1 MNIFDARISGSL
13 EVTGNSHISGN
24 LTIDGNISGNTTNA
38 ITASYAETAPNY
50 TLTSSFNYFTSSYR
64 TGSFTG
70 SFIGDGSQL
79 TNISST
85 GVNGLF
91 LYKITSGSVSA
102 SIDPDKGFQINTDTS
117 ITGSIVSTVTPL
129 VSGSAQ
135 ITYSYITGIPSGII
149 SGSDQITSQGY
160 ATTGSN
166 NFQGTQT
173 ITGSLYI
180 SSDLVVQGSSSLQNI
195 TASAVNIGANI
206 VNLNTANPAIR
217 FAGLNIFDSGSI
229 GGSGSFLY
237 DAVQDEFVF
246 VHRGD
251 GTNVTSSVV
260 LMGPQTY
267 NNVGS
272 EIYPTTNRLLKGVGN
287 EHIGDSIVTETGG
300 GIGISGSLSVTGSVT
315 TITNLRVNST
325 GSAGSSFSAV
335 LINSPVV
342 TWNVV
347 NDDNGGGGDLRFYN
361 DSIASDAIRIKRSNN
376 NVGIG
381 TNNPTGTYGKLSVA
395 GGIDILSDNN
405 AKLEI
410 GRYSSGASNSYIKL
424 GANSNSLRITNNID
438 TIDVFT
444 FTNTGV
450 LDINGDNAISSIND
464 KFALGVSG
472 TSHAWIQSFGGRP
485 LVLQGSGNNVGIGT
499 TNPVTNLQLGRVFGF
514 VQDINSGYIQANM
527 ASNGNYIISQFAN
540 RIHLD
545 SAIGEINFLNA
556 VSGTAGAA
564 VSLVNRMKIAS
575 DGKIGIG
582 TGTSA
587 PPEPLSVSFAAH
599 GLISQHRQSSGV
611 GVGQN
616 FFMKF
621 NNADGSAVS
630 YAGIYADIQ
639 SNTTG
644 AHRGRM
650 LLQTANAGSLAS
662 VLSLTSSGV
671 QFGGTGS
678 NLNNYEEGTWTPSI
692 VGGGGGE
699 STYSSHRAGWYT
711 RVGRLVTV
719 TWFVVITKNNMSGT
733 LRMSGLPF
741 TLINGSGVFY
751 PQGTVLLDSLST
763 TTNNITFQAANNSN
777 SGDFIAGNGST
788 VTHTGLPISALG
800 TGTMECRGTVTYF
813 TS

>member
-1 MNIFDARISGSL
+1 MANGAFKFKD
-13 EVTGNSHISGN
+13 NSGN
-24 LTIDGNISGNTTNA
+24 VVASIGNNGSNIVITGGTLDLSGMSGLTMGNVTMSGTTENA
-38 ITASYAETAPNY
+38 TSASHAASYL
-50 TLTSSFNYFTSSYR
+50 LTSSFN
-64 TGSFTG
+64 
-70 SFIGDGSQL
+70 
-79 TNISST
+79 
-85 GVNGLF
+85 
-91 LYKITSGSVSA
+91 
-102 SIDPDKGFQINTDTS
+102 
-117 ITGSIVSTVTPL
+117 
-129 VSGSAQ
+129 
-135 ITYSYITGIPSGII
+135 TYSGTTNTII
-149 SGSDQITSQGY
+149 GTL

-166 NFQGTQT
+166 NFIGTQT
-173 ITGSLYI
+173 ITGSLFI
-180 SSDLVVQGSSSLQNI
+180 SSNLVVQGSSSLQNI
-195 TASAVNIGANI
+195 TASAVNIGANL

-217 FAGLNIFDSGSI
+217 FAGINVFDSGSI

-237 DAVQDEFVF
+237 DAVQDEFIF

-251 GTNVTSSVV
+251 GTNVTSSVA

-272 EIYPTTNRLLKGVGN
+272 EIYPTNNRLLKGTGN
-287 EHIGDSIVTETGG
+287 EHVGDSIVSEIGG

-335 LINSPVV
+335 LINSPTV

-361 DSIASDAIRIKRSNN
+361 DSLVSDAIRIKRSNN

-381 TNNPTGTYGKLSVA
+381 TDNPTGTYGKLSVA
-395 GGIDILSDNN
+395 GGINILSDNN

-424 GANSNSLRITNNID
+424 GSTSNSLRITNNTD
-438 TIDVFT
+438 TVDVFT

-450 LDINGDNAISSIND
+450 LDLNGDNAISSIND

-527 ASNGNYIISQFAN
+527 ASNGNYIVSQFAT
-540 RIHLD
+540 RVHLD
-545 SAIGEINFLNA
+545 SALGEINFLNA
-556 VSGTAGAA
+556 ASGTAGSS
-564 VSLVNRMKIAS
+564 VSLVNRMRIAS
-575 DGKIGIG
+575 DGRVGVG

-587 PPEPLSVSFAAH
+587 PPEPLSVSFDAH
-599 GLISQHRQSSGV
+599 GLISQHRQSNGI

-621 NNADGSAVS
+621 NNAAGTAVN

-650 LLQTANAGSLAS
+650 LIQTANAGSLTN
-662 VLSLTSSGV
+662 VLSLTNLGV

-692 VGGGGGE
+692 LGATGE
-699 STYSSHRAGWYT
+699 SGYPSHRAGWYT
-711 RVGRLVTV
+711 RIGRLVTV
-719 TWFVVITKNNMSGT
+719 TWFVVITKNNMTGT

-741 TLINGSGVFY
+741 TLINGGGLFY
-751 PQGTVLLDSLST
+751 PQGTVLLDSLAIA
-763 TTNNITFQAANNSN
+763 TNNITLQGAQNS
-777 SGDFIAGNGST
+777 SSADFIGGNGST
-788 VTHTGLPISALG
+788 ATHTGLPVSVLG
-800 TGTMECRGTVTYF
+800 SGTMECRGTLTYF
-813 TS
+813 TT